1 LNSPAP
7 RAKLFFDPAKT
18 RAGLVTCGGLCP
30 GLNNVIRALFFALQ
44 QDNRRGSSSPLAES
58 MSILISDFDGTVTQ
72 YDFFDRVR
80 KRWPFPPQD
89 DPWEKF
95 VAGEITHFQALAE
108 IFARIRTTEAD
119 LRKLADS
126 MELDASFAR
135 SARALQE
142 RGWEIVIA
150 SAGCHWYIDFLLNKA
165 GVSVS
170 VHANPGVFDPERGL
184 LMSLPERSPFF
195 SPTKGVN
202 KTAIVQDALKRSDR
216 VAFAGDG
223 RPDFRPALLVR
234 PQLRFARGWLAE
246 ALSERGEKFHLFEC
260 WSKIADQLQKAE
272 C

>member
-1 LNSPAP
+1 M
-7 RAKLFFDPAKT
+7 
-18 RAGLVTCGGLCP
+18 GILV
-30 GLNNVIRALFFALQ
+30 
-44 QDNRRGSSSPLAES
+44 
-58 MSILISDFDGTVTQ
+58 SDFDGTVTR

-108 IFARIRTTEAD
+108 IFGSIRTTEAD
-119 LRKLADS
+119 LLKLADS
-126 MELDASFAR
+126 MELDASFAK

-142 RGWEIVIA
+142 SGWEIVIA
-150 SAGCHWYIDFLLNKA
+150 SAGCRWYIEYLLKKA

-170 VHANPGVFDPERGL
+170 VYANPGVFDPERGL
-184 LMSLPERSPFF
+184 LMSLPERTPFF

-202 KTAIVQDALKRSDR
+202 KAAIVQDALKRSDL

-223 RPDFRPALLVR
+223 RPDLRSAILVR
-234 PQLRFARGWLAE
+234 PELRFARGWLAQ
-246 ALSERGEKFHLFEC
+246 ALSERGEIFHPFEC
-260 WSKIADQLQKAE
+260 WSEIADLLWKGE

>member
-1 LNSPAP
+1 M
-7 RAKLFFDPAKT
+7 
-18 RAGLVTCGGLCP
+18 G
-30 GLNNVIRALFFALQ
+30 
-44 QDNRRGSSSPLAES
+44 
-58 MSILISDFDGTVTQ
+58 ILISDFDGTVTR

-108 IFARIRTTEAD
+108 IFGSIRTTEAD
-119 LRKLADS
+119 LLKLADS
-126 MELDASFAR
+126 MELDASFAK

-142 RGWEIVIA
+142 SGWEIVIA
-150 SAGCHWYIDFLLNKA
+150 SAGCRWYIDYLLKKA

-184 LMSLPERSPFF
+184 LMSLPERTPFF

-202 KTAIVQDALKRSDR
+202 KAAIVQDALQRSDL

-223 RPDFRPALLVR
+223 RPDLRPAILVR
-234 PQLRFARGWLAE
+234 SELRFARGWLAE
-246 ALSERGEKFHLFEC
+246 ALSERGEKFHPFEC
-260 WSKIADQLQKAE
+260 WSEIADRLWKAE